1 MGNRKR
7 FGVVNH
13 EIVSDCVCDVRRAV
27 GRSTQFFFFSQ
38 SGLQFTVRPLH
49 ATERENVS

>member
-27 GRSTQFFFFSQ
+27 GRSTQFFFQ
-38 SGLQFTVRPLH
+38 PVWVTVYGSTPSC
-49 ATERENVS
+49 N